1 MGSYIAAFIVQFK
14 GGLTATAT
22 GLATYF
28 LIARRLN
35 PIAWVVFFTTLG
47 AALLIGTV
55 GSIERRS
62 TIGVILAIGWVW
74 WYFSLRG
81 RAATTTAIRLGLL
94 GAVGVVVLLAYAG
107 IRGRTGGGE
116 GGFGIG
122 HRSAQITE
130 LIRNPT
136 IGKGAV
142 ENMLYSDT
150 PPITMFIIENYPDP
164 YPYVPFHGALYVLS
178 NPIPRSM
185 WPSKPEGMAVVVER
199 QMRAQANLGIG
210 IIGHGWAEGGWLGVL
225 GYAAF
230 FGFLAGAVDGLIKQR
245 AWNPYFISAIGS
257 CLGQLVAI
265 PRGETSLF
273 FLLVIAGF
281 IGAAA
286 VLYGT
291 KLLSG
296 AVMAAAPPVLTPL
309 NAWIAQEETPE
320 ADHFDATDDMPHALV
335 AQDAW

>member
-1 MGSYIAAFIVQFK
+1 
-14 GGLTATAT
+14 
-22 GLATYF
+22 
-28 LIARRLN
+28 
-35 PIAWVVFFTTLG
+35 
-47 AALLIGTV
+47 
-55 GSIERRS
+55 
-62 TIGVILAIGWVW
+62 
-74 WYFSLRG
+74 
-81 RAATTTAIRLGLL
+81 
-94 GAVGVVVLLAYAG
+94 
-107 IRGRTGGGE
+107 
-116 GGFGIG
+116 
-122 HRSAQITE
+122 
-130 LIRNPT
+130 
-136 IGKGAV
+136 
-142 ENMLYSDT
+142 
-150 PPITMFIIENYPDP
+150 
-164 YPYVPFHGALYVLS
+164 
-178 NPIPRSM
+178 M

-281 IGAAA
+281 IGAA
-286 VLYGT
+286 
-291 KLLSG
+291 
-296 AVMAAAPPVLTPL
+296 L